1 MKKTFLVIGNPI
13 DHSLSPKLHNYWI
26 KKYKIDAVYEKK
38 LLNNN
43 EIEDLIFN
51 IREETL
57 HGINVTVPFKKTV
70 IPFLDELSEEAKISQ
85 SVNTIYKK
93 NDKIMGDNTDI
104 EGFKLSLEETGQ
116 ETKNRKVLILGAG
129 GVVPSIIIAL
139 KKMQIEK
146 IYLSNRTEL
155 KAKELKKNFPE
166 IELIKWGETLDFNI
180 REEKIHGINVTVP
193 FKKIVIPF
201 LDELSEEAKISQSVN
216 TIYKKDNKILG
227 DNTDIEGFKLSLEKT
242 EQEIKNK
249 KALILG
255 AGGVVP
261 SIIIALK
268 KMQIEKIYL
277 SNRTELKAKEL
288 KENFPEIELIKW
300 GETLDFDIIINATS
314 IGLKEEDEINI
325 NYQQIS
331 KDKFFYDVIYNPP
344 ETNFL
349 KNAKKYGGITKNG
362 KMMFIYQAQK
372 AFFIWHKVVPEVDNE
387 TINLLD
393 V

>member
-1 MKKTFLVIGNPI
+1 MKKNFLVIGNPI

-38 LLNNN
+38 LLNNS

-51 IREETL
+51 IREAKIN
-57 HGINVTVPFKKTV
+57 GIN
-70 IPFLDELSEEAKISQ
+70 I
-85 SVNTIYKK
+85 
-93 NDKIMGDNTDI
+93 
-104 EGFKLSLEETGQ
+104 
-116 ETKNRKVLILGAG
+116 
-129 GVVPSIIIAL
+129 
-139 KKMQIEK
+139 
-146 IYLSNRTEL
+146 
-155 KAKELKKNFPE
+155 
-166 IELIKWGETLDFNI
+166 
-180 REEKIHGINVTVP
+180 TVP

-201 LDELSEEAKISQSVN
+201 LDELSEEAEISQSVN
-216 TIYKKDNKILG
+216 TIYKKDNKIIG
-227 DNTDIEGFKLSLEKT
+227 ENTDIEGFKLSLEKIELNT
-242 EQEIKNK
+242 KNK
-249 KALILG
+249 KAFIFG

-268 KMQIEKIYL
+268 KMQIKKIYL
-277 SNRTELKAKEL
+277 SNRTELKAIEL
-288 KENFPEIELIKW
+288 KKNFPEIEIIKW

-314 IGLKEEDEINI
+314 IGLKKEDEINI

-331 KDKFFYDVIYNPP
+331 KDKFFYDIIYNPA

-372 AFFIWHKVVPEVDNE
+372 AFFIWHKIVPEVDNE

>member
-1 MKKTFLVIGNPI
+1 MKKNFLVIGNPI

-43 EIEDLIFN
+43 DIEDLIFN
-51 IREETL
+51 IREEKFY
-57 HGINVTVPFKKTV
+57 GVNITVPFKKMV
-70 IPFLDELSEEAKISQ
+70 IPFLDELSEEAKITQ

-93 NDKIMGDNTDI
+93 DNKIIGDNTDI
-104 EGFKLSLEETGQ
+104 EGFKLDLEEIGLKI
-116 ETKNRKVLILGAG
+116 KNKKAFILGAG

-139 KKMQIEK
+139 KKMQIKE

-155 KAKELKKNFPE
+155 KAIELKKNFPE
-166 IELIKWGETLDFNI
+166 I
-180 REEKIHGINVTVP
+180 KI
-193 FKKIVIPF
+193 
-201 LDELSEEAKISQSVN
+201 
-216 TIYKKDNKILG
+216 
-227 DNTDIEGFKLSLEKT
+227 
-242 EQEIKNK
+242 
-249 KALILG
+249 
-255 AGGVVP
+255 
-261 SIIIALK
+261 
-268 KMQIEKIYL
+268 
-277 SNRTELKAKEL
+277 
-288 KENFPEIELIKW
+288 IKW

-314 IGLKEEDEINI
+314 VGLKEEDKINI

-372 AFFIWHKVVPEVDNE
+372 AFFIWHAVVPEIDNE
-387 TINLLD
+387 IINFLD

>member
-1 MKKTFLVIGNPI
+1 FLVIGNPI
-13 DHSLSPKLHNYWI
+13 NHSLSPKLHNYWI

-51 IREETL
+51 IREE
-57 HGINVTVPFKKTV
+57 
-70 IPFLDELSEEAKISQ
+70 
-85 SVNTIYKK
+85 
-93 NDKIMGDNTDI
+93 
-104 EGFKLSLEETGQ
+104 
-116 ETKNRKVLILGAG
+116 
-129 GVVPSIIIAL
+129 
-139 KKMQIEK
+139 
-146 IYLSNRTEL
+146 
-155 KAKELKKNFPE
+155 
-166 IELIKWGETLDFNI
+166 
-180 REEKIHGINVTVP
+180 KIHGINVTVP
-193 FKKIVIPF
+193 FKKIIISF

-216 TIYKKDNKILG
+216 TIYKKDNKIIG
-227 DNTDIEGFKLSLEKT
+227 NNTDIEGFKLSLEET
-242 EQEIKNK
+242 GYEIKNK

-268 KMQIEKIYL
+268 KLQIGEIHL
-277 SNRTELKAKEL
+277 RNRTELKAIEL
-288 KENFPEIELIKW
+288 KKNFPEIEIIKW
-300 GETLDFDIIINATS
+300 GDTLDFDIIINATS
-314 IGLKEEDEINI
+314 IGLKKEDKINI
-325 NYQQIS
+325 NYQKIS

-349 KNAKKYGGITKNG
+349 KNAKKHGGIIKNG

-372 AFFIWHKVVPEVDNE
+372 AFFTWHKINPEIDNE

>member
-1 MKKTFLVIGNPI
+1 MKKNFLVIGNPI
-13 DHSLSPKLHNYWI
+13 DHSLSPKLHNHWI

-38 LLNNN
+38 LLDNS
-43 EIEDLIFN
+43 EIEDLIY
-51 IREETL
+51 
-57 HGINVTVPFKKTV
+57 
-70 IPFLDELSEEAKISQ
+70 D
-85 SVNTIYKK
+85 
-93 NDKIMGDNTDI
+93 
-104 EGFKLSLEETGQ
+104 
-116 ETKNRKVLILGAG
+116 
-129 GVVPSIIIAL
+129 
-139 KKMQIEK
+139 
-146 IYLSNRTEL
+146 
-155 KAKELKKNFPE
+155 
-166 IELIKWGETLDFNI
+166 I
-180 REEKIHGINVTVP
+180 REEKIHGINITVP

-201 LDELSEEAKISQSVN
+201 LDKLSEEAEITQSVN
-216 TIYKKDNKILG
+216 TIYKKNNKIIG

-242 EQEIKNK
+242 KLETKNK

-261 SIIIALK
+261 SIIVALK
-268 KMQIEKIYL
+268 KMQIKKLYL
-277 SNRTELKAKEL
+277 SNRTELKAIEL
-288 KENFPEIELIKW
+288 KKNFPEIEIIKW

-325 NYQQIS
+325 NYKKTS

-372 AFFIWHKVVPEVDNE
+372 AFFIWHKIVPEVDNE

>member
-1 MKKTFLVIGNPI
+1 MKKQFLVVGNPI

-26 KKYKIDAVYEKK
+26 KKYKINAVYEKN
-38 LLNNN
+38 LLNKD

-51 IREETL
+51 VREEKI
-57 HGINVTVPFKKTV
+57 HGLNVTVPFKKKI
-70 IPFLDELSEEAKISQ
+70 IPFLDELSEEA
-85 SVNTIYKK
+85 
-93 NDKIMGDNTDI
+93 
-104 EGFKLSLEETGQ
+104 E
-116 ETKNRKVLILGAG
+116 
-129 GVVPSIIIAL
+129 
-139 KKMQIEK
+139 
-146 IYLSNRTEL
+146 
-155 KAKELKKNFPE
+155 
-166 IELIKWGETLDFNI
+166 
-180 REEKIHGINVTVP
+180 
-193 FKKIVIPF
+193 
-201 LDELSEEAKISQSVN
+201 ISQSVN
-216 TIYKKDNKILG
+216 TIYKKDNKIIG

-277 SNRTELKAKEL
+277 SNRTELKAIEL
-288 KENFPEIELIKW
+288 KKNFSEIEIIKW
-300 GETLDFDIIINATS
+300 GETSDFDIILNATS

-325 NYQQIS
+325 NYQKIS
-331 KDKFFYDVIYNPP
+331 KGKFFYDVIYNPP

-372 AFFIWHKVVPEVDNE
+372 AFFIWHKIIPEIDNE

>member
-1 MKKTFLVIGNPI
+1 MKKKFLVIGNPI

-38 LLNNN
+38 LLNNDG
-43 EIEDLIFN
+43 IEGLIFN
-51 IREETL
+51 IREEKI
-57 HGINVTVPFKKTV
+57 HGINITVPFKKLV
-70 IPFLDELSEEAKISQ
+70 IPFLDELSVEAEISQ

-93 NDKIMGDNTDI
+93 NNKIIGDNTDI
-104 EGFKLSLEETGQ
+104 EGFKLSLE
-116 ETKNRKVLILGAG
+116 R
-129 GVVPSIIIAL
+129 
-139 KKMQIEK
+139 
-146 IYLSNRTEL
+146 
-155 KAKELKKNFPE
+155 
-166 IELIKWGETLDFNI
+166 
-180 REEKIHGINVTVP
+180 
-193 FKKIVIPF
+193 
-201 LDELSEEAKISQSVN
+201 
-216 TIYKKDNKILG
+216 
-227 DNTDIEGFKLSLEKT
+227 T

-268 KMQIEKIYL
+268 KMQVEKIYL
-277 SNRTELKAKEL
+277 SNRTELKAIEL
-288 KENFPEIELIKW
+288 KKNFPEIETIKW

-325 NYQQIS
+325 NYKQIS

-372 AFFIWHKVVPEVDNE
+372 TFFIWHKVVPEVDNE
-387 TINLLD
+387 TINFLD

>member
-1 MKKTFLVIGNPI
+1 MKKKFLVIGNPI

-38 LLNNN
+38 LLNNS

-51 IREETL
+51 IREE
-57 HGINVTVPFKKTV
+57 
-70 IPFLDELSEEAKISQ
+70 
-85 SVNTIYKK
+85 
-93 NDKIMGDNTDI
+93 
-104 EGFKLSLEETGQ
+104 
-116 ETKNRKVLILGAG
+116 
-129 GVVPSIIIAL
+129 
-139 KKMQIEK
+139 
-146 IYLSNRTEL
+146 
-155 KAKELKKNFPE
+155 
-166 IELIKWGETLDFNI
+166 
-180 REEKIHGINVTVP
+180 KIHGINITVP

-201 LDELSEEAKISQSVN
+201 LDELSEEAEISQSVN
-216 TIYKKDNKILG
+216 TIYKKDNKVIG
-227 DNTDIEGFKLSLEKT
+227 ENTDIEGFKLSLEKIELKT
-242 EQEIKNK
+242 KNK

-268 KMQIEKIYL
+268 KMQIKKIYL
-277 SNRTELKAKEL
+277 SNRTELKAIEL
-288 KENFPEIELIKW
+288 KKNFPEIEIIKW

-314 IGLKEEDEINI
+314 IGLKRDDEINI

-331 KDKFFYDVIYNPP
+331 KDKFFYDIIYNPA

-349 KNAKKYGGITKNG
+349 KNAKKYGGIPKNG

-372 AFFIWHKVVPEVDNE
+372 AFFIWHKIVPEVDNE